1 MIYKTLNEVESVIAL
16 GKPEEV
22 IDVFVG
28 SYLQGLAYEAWADG
42 KDLEET
48 EEVVVGQDEDEKDI
62 IETKLVHVYEEVDVG
77 VKAWKKENYAIL
89 RQAFYP
95 NMAEYLDA
103 VVKGDEEAIEAYK
116 EACLAVKER
125 FPK

>member
-16 GKPEEV
+16 GKPEDV
-22 IDVFVG
+22 IDVFVA
-28 SYLQGLAYEAWADG
+28 SYLQGLSYEAWADG

-48 EEVVVGQDEDEKDI
+48 EEATTTDDEGNEFTL
-62 IETKLVHVYEEVDVG
+62 TKLVHVYEEVEVDVS
-77 VKAWKKENYAIL
+77 VWKRTNYAIL

-95 NMAEYLDA
+95 PMAEYLDA
-103 VVKGDEEAIEAYK
+103 IVKGDEEAQQAYID
-116 EACLAVKER
+116 ACLHVKEM